1 VIDRRLVESRD
12 VWRTFLILSALLLM
26 FCVIVGLYSFRESFA
41 VAWKGESVGASQ
53 GIALWGHS
61 DHRNRKLTVLSGPND
76 GGKIVGSAWIG
87 FHYAADR
94 TGFRL
99 IGVPLWF
106 PACVCL
112 VALIISIRAWR
123 RRRRDPTKVCAS
135 CGYDLRATPE
145 RCPECGRVPE
155 IPDGIAN

>member
-1 VIDRRLVESRD
+1 
-12 VWRTFLILSALLLM
+12 VWRTLLILSALSLT
-26 FCVIVGLYSFRESFA
+26 FCVVEGVYSFRESVA
-41 VAWKGESVGASQ
+41 LAWKGESVGVSQ

-61 DHRNRKLTVLSGPND
+61 DHRNRKLSVLRAPSD
-76 GGKIVGSAWIG
+76 AGKIVGPVWIG

-106 PACVCL
+106 PASICL
-112 VALIISIRAWR
+112 IALIISIRAR
-123 RRRRDPTKVCAS
+123 RRQRRDPTRVCAS

-145 RCPECGRVPE
+145 RCPECGRAPE
-155 IPDGIAN
+155 MPEGIAN